1 MPWYCFW
8 WSVVVIGRAARD
20 TALHPTL
27 MPVAEHLQWACTSK
41 FEYLTTPF
49 AQHAATG
56 TVSLLG
62 GNEGGLTLSKEAIEV
77 VLRSVHFYF
86 DHYGAHPNSKLW
98 SRLPAAKATPK
109 LKLVLDMVIAVS
121 GNVCSLQFSSS
132 TISSCFCGRVIKLCR
147 ATRSYSAV
155 VL

>member
-1 MPWYCFW
+1 MPWHCFW

-20 TALHPTL
+20 TTLHPTL

-41 FEYLTTPF
+41 FEYITTPF

-121 GNVCSLQFSSS
+121 GNEMCARCNFPAPLSLRAFVAASSN
-132 TISSCFCGRVIKLCR
+132 C
-147 ATRSYSAV
+147 V
-155 VL
+155 VLLVAIVL